1 MSKGQSI
8 PPTQFE
14 AADSDSLSEIVSLNQ
29 NLRELQMELA
39 SKLASLDTSSDAD
52 EKLQKKH
59 LSTLAEEV
67 ERALL
72 GIDEVV
78 NMVATE
84 EC

>member
-39 SKLASLDTSSDAD
+39 SKLASLDASSDAD

-59 LSTLAEEV
+59 LATLAEEV